1 MTLNHFVLH
10 TEFQDITYKD
20 TLTRFQLYH
29 ETFIGP
35 ELLVD
40 FFHVNY
46 IVNHVTKHPGRSR
59 KVQNWRP
66 CSMLEPDYKLQ
77 WPP

>member
-35 ELLVD
+35 EVGLFSCEL
-40 FFHVNY
+40 Y
-46 IVNHVTKHPGRSR
+46 CESCYKTSR
-59 KVQNWRP
+59 
-66 CSMLEPDYKLQ
+66 
-77 WPP
+77 